1 MPDYGR
7 PLTFGTFL
15 TPISSPAHI
24 AVQGAQLSERLGYD
38 LVTFQ
43 DHPYQ
48 PAFHDTLALLGWVA
62 ANTSTIHVAA
72 NVHNLPLRGQPAVLA
87 RAAAS
92 LDLLSGGRFEMGLG
106 AGHFWDAIEATGG
119 RHLTPGQ
126 GVDALS
132 EAVDIIRGM
141 WDTSGRT
148 PLHVAGQYYSVT
160 GLGRGPAPAHRIPI
174 WIGAMKPRMLRLVGT
189 KADGWLPSLSNF
201 GPGQLEA
208 GNASIDAAAADAGRN
223 PREVRRLL
231 NIGELPVNQLVDL
244 ALDNGI
250 DTFILASDD
259 PTTLQ
264 RFANET
270 IPDVRVQVA
279 AERVERASD

>member
-1 MPDYGR
+1 MPDYGH

-15 TPISSPAHI
+15 SPISSPAHN

-48 PAFHDTLALLGWVA
+48 PSFHDTLALLGWVA
-62 ANTSTIHVAA
+62 AQTSTIHVAA
-72 NVHNLPLRGQPAVLA
+72 NVFNLPLRGQPAVLA

-119 RHLTPGQ
+119 HHLTPGQ

-141 WDTSGRT
+141 WDDTDRT
-148 PLHVAGQYYSVT
+148 PLSVAGQHYSVT
-160 GLGRGPAPAHRIPI
+160 RLGRGPAPARPIPI
-174 WIGAMKPRMLRLVGT
+174 WIGAMKPRMLRLVAT

-201 GPGQLEA
+201 APGQLAA
-208 GNASIDAAAADAGRN
+208 GNESIDAAATDVGRD
-223 PREVRRLL
+223 PREIRRLL
-231 NIGELPVNQLVDL
+231 NISELPAGQLVDL
-244 ALDNGI
+244 ALGDGI

-259 PTTLQ
+259 PRTLE
-264 RFANET
+264 RFAQDT
-270 IPDVRVQVA
+270 IPAVRTQVD
-279 AERVERASD
+279 AERV

>member
-1 MPDYGR
+1 MPDYGH

-15 TPISSPAHI
+15 TPVDSPAHA
-24 AVQGAQLSERLGYD
+24 AVQSAQLSERLGYD

-48 PAFHDTLALLGWVA
+48 PSFHDTLTLLGWVA

-92 LDLLSGGRFEMGLG
+92 LDLLSGGRFDMGLG
-106 AGHFWDAIEATGG
+106 AGHFWDAIEAAGG
-119 RHLTPGQ
+119 RRLTPGQ

-141 WDTSGRT
+141 WDASDRS

-160 GLGRGPAPAHRIPI
+160 GLRRGPAPAHPIPI

-189 KADGWLPSLSNF
+189 KADGWLPSLANF
-201 GPGQLEA
+201 GPGELEA
-208 GNASIDAAAADAGRN
+208 GNASIDAAAMDAGRD
-223 PREVRRLL
+223 PRDVRRLL
-231 NIGELPVNQLVDL
+231 NIPELPVSHLVDL

-250 DTFILASDD
+250 DSFILASDD
-259 PTTLQ
+259 PATLR
-264 RFANET
+264 RFAEET

-279 AERVERASD
+279 AERVDRGSN